1 MKNIVVIYLIYGD
14 SNLKDGLLEIKK
26 IINRMFDSYNSNFV
40 VVDNSL
46 SSCEQ
51 INDNE
56 YLINGDN
63 SYFDFS
69 GWDKG
74 YQFAIE
80 KFNIT
85 NETVFLFANDT
96 FFQRNYSDGE
106 NFLDVFNK
114 KIIENKNLTTSA
126 LGYIDD
132 FPKPVIINNIRYNS
146 WIRSNIFFIPSLVMK
161 DIKKLTFD
169 FPKDKI
175 FSNDIKKF
183 WSDDDLISDNWKA
196 YISSWLFG
204 IENYNYPE
212 YKLHWLKAKP
222 LNYDNWEYFQK
233 KAITILSEHYL
244 TARLFDMG
252 VSIIDTN
259 IFEKDKD
266 RHVKAYYKE
275 QE

>member
-26 IINRMFDSYNSNFV
+26 IINKMFDSYNSNFV

-46 SSCEQ
+46 SSSEQ

-80 KFNIT
+80 NFNIT

-114 KIIENKNLTTSA
+114 KIIENRDLTTSA

-132 FPKPVIINNIRYNS
+132 FPKPVIINNIIYNS

-204 IENYNYPE
+204 IENCNYPE

-266 RHVKAYYKE
+266 RHIKAYYKE